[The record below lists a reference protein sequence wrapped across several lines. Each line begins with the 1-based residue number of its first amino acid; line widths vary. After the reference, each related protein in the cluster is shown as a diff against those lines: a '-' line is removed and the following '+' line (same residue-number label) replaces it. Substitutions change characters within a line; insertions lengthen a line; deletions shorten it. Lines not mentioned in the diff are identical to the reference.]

1 VLNCLFINVNLPCSG
16 TVNRLT
22 TCVDL
27 LADIWS
33 WREYYSDC
41 KCVIGGD
48 FNTNLDSCD
57 EVARCLTGF
66 INDCLLVRCDDLFPS
81 QKVNTFVNLSL
92 NQESRI
98 DYVLVSDASDVSQF
112 TVEQQRYT
120 DQYNKRA
127 VDKHFQI
134 GQQVI
139 VLIPDSTNKFLSR
152 W

>member
-1 VLNCLFINVNLPCSG
+1 MLNCLFINVNLPCSG

-57 EVARCLTGF
+57 EVARYLTDF
-66 INDCLLVRCDDLFPS
+66 INDCLLVRCDDFPNS
-81 QKVNTFVNLSL
+81 TVIQDPYGLLVGVLYGKDLGLNLVCT
-92 NQESRI
+92 R
-98 DYVLVSDASDVSQF
+98 
-112 TVEQQRYT
+112 
-120 DQYNKRA
+120 
-127 VDKHFQI
+127 
-134 GQQVI
+134 
-139 VLIPDSTNKFLSR
+139 
-152 W
+152 